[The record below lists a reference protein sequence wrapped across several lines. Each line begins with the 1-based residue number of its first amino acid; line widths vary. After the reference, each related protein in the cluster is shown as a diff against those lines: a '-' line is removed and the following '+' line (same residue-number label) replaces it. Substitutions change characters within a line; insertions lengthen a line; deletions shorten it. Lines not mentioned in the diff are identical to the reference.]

1 MGMAP
6 TAHVLF
12 SRHLN
17 VNPANPRWV
26 NRDRVVLSNG
36 HA

>member
-1 MGMAP
+1 MAP

-12 SRHLN
+12 TRHLM
-17 VNPANPRWV
+17 ADPRDPKWA